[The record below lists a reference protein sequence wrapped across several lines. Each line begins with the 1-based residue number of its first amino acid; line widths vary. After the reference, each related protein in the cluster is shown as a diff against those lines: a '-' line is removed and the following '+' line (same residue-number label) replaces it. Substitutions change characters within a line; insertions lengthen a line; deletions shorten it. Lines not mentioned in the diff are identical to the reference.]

1 AYLIK
6 YTTYLLGPF
15 FSILFGIIVGNGV
28 RDADIL
34 ALVGMAPGNFR
45 TEDQRLDL

>member
-1 AYLIK
+1 
-6 YTTYLLGPF
+6 
-15 FSILFGIIVGNGV
+15 VGNGV

-45 TEDQRLDL
+45 TEDQRLEAEDSVFMCLTLRVCWRYKS